1 MKIPKRWNIAKC
13 LSFLFFCFLEKDN
26 YNSVSFHSWIKSGST
41 EHLSW
46 LPPLLRARRQ
56 SQAKRLRLFIL
67 VLCPGQEISNV
78 RDFSTI
84 IYNPLNPPCERS
96 PAPCCGHRGGPPS
109 MSLFNNREEGLKTW
123 LRQRAVKGKT
133 WSIQFRGDLMKA
145 GSGAGKKHPF
155 SGVSKI

>member
-56 SQAKRLRLFIL
+56 SQPKRLRTFIL

-78 RDFSTI
+78 RHFSTI
-84 IYNPLNPPCERS
+84 ILQPSEPPLRKEPCTLLWPPWGAPINEPFQQQRRGLGYVKELSRAKPDQSSSEEIWWKQDPVLARS
-96 PAPCCGHRGGPPS
+96 ILSQG
-109 MSLFNNREEGLKTW
+109 
-123 LRQRAVKGKT
+123 
-133 WSIQFRGDLMKA
+133 
-145 GSGAGKKHPF
+145 
-155 SGVSKI
+155 

>member
-109 MSLFNNREEGLKTW
+109 MSLFSNREEGLAMSKSCQGQNLINPVQRRSDESRIRCW
-123 LRQRAVKGKT
+123 QEASFLRGKQD
-133 WSIQFRGDLMKA
+133 I
-145 GSGAGKKHPF
+145 
-155 SGVSKI
+155 VC

>member
-1 MKIPKRWNIAKC
+1 MKIPKPQNIAKC

-26 YNSVSFHSWIKSGST
+26 SNIMSFHSWIKSGST

-46 LPPLLRARRQ
+46 LPPLLRARKQ

-78 RDFSTI
+78 RHFSTI
-84 IYNPLNPPCERS
+84 ILQPSEPP
-96 PAPCCGHRGGPPS
+96 PAKGALHPAVATVGGPHQWAFS
-109 MSLFNNREEGLKTW
+109 ATEKRAW
-123 LRQRAVKGKT
+123 LCQRAVKGKT